1 MPPVISLSG
10 YRTGPARLL
19 MLVRRTASD
28 DRAAFTRLY
37 EALAA
42 GVSATVR
49 DAVDDPVLVDT
60 ITSDTFVEVWRSA
73 CSHTAPG
80 TDVAAWVTSI
90 ATRRAGH
97 RHADDGPGHADDGPG
112 HADDGPGHADDGP
125 GRPAGAAMTV
135 AALLEYRPRGR
146 HPGGGRPRG

>member
-1 MPPVISLSG
+1 
-10 YRTGPARLL
+10 
-19 MLVRRTASD
+19 
-28 DRAAFTRLY
+28 
-37 EALAA
+37 
-42 GVSATVR
+42 
-49 DAVDDPVLVDT
+49 VDDPVLVDT

-112 HADDGPGHADDGP
+112 
-125 GRPAGAAMTV
+125 RPAGAAMTV